1 MAHTVELA
9 VTQLLGVTKAGLAAQ
24 SGTDATLAHVL
35 TCERVGGWGQWKQ
48 LLYDGYRL
56 ALEMAC
62 NQLPCQQMNL
72 PCVSATVC

>member
-9 VTQLLGVTKAGLAAQ
+9 VTQLLGGLKAGFAAQ
-24 SGTDATLAHVL
+24 LDSDAALAHVL
-35 TCERVGGWGQWKQ
+35 GCERVGGWGQWKQ

-56 ALEMAC
+56 ALERAC
-62 NQLPCQQMNL
+62 NQLPCQQTNL